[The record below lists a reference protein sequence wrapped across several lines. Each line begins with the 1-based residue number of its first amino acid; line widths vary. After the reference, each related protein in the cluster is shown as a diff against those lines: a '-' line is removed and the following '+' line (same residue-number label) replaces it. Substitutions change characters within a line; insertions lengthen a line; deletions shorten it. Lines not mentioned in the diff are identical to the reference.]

1 MSHIS
6 YNILYVPHNIGEIRD
21 TYISK
26 HNLTHKN
33 QVIVLMITNG
43 EKWHY
48 LTVKK
53 LSALICKITSKHDG
67 DFYCLNCLHSFST
80 ENKLK
85 KHKNICKNHDYYYIE
100 IPKEKSILR
109 YNYAEKSMKLNLLFV
124 LTWSLYLKK

>member
-1 MSHIS
+1 
-6 YNILYVPHNIGEIRD
+6 
-21 TYISK
+21 
-26 HNLTHKN
+26 
-33 QVIVLMITNG
+33 MITDS
-43 EKWHY
+43 EKRHY

-53 LSALICKITSKHDG
+53 LPAFFCKIPSKHDG

-124 LTWSLYLKK
+124 LIWSLYLKK